1 MRYHSKIVALKRAAV
16 LQVGIAWALSYGL
29 SGCRHKAVLPP
40 LPAITQ
46 PMALISS
53 PPLDHPPMIEAPQI
67 ELPPVPVAS
76 GASPRRE
83 RRRRP
88 STQPN
93 TPASTQP
100 ASGEAPA
107 ATMSP
112 EETAIGALSLGGEA
126 NPRSQ
131 QEAAE
136 LLSSVERRLSGLAA
150 SKAKAEKAQ
159 VSRIINFQR
168 QAQAALDSGD
178 AEGAKTLATK
188 AKLLL
193 DDLEK

>member
-1 MRYHSKIVALKRAAV
+1 
-16 LQVGIAWALSYGL
+16 
-29 SGCRHKAVLPP
+29 
-40 LPAITQ
+40 
-46 PMALISS
+46 
-53 PPLDHPPMIEAPQI
+53 
-67 ELPPVPVAS
+67 
-76 GASPRRE
+76 
-83 RRRRP
+83 
-88 STQPN
+88 
-93 TPASTQP
+93 
-100 ASGEAPA
+100 
-107 ATMSP
+107 MSP
-112 EETAIGALSLGGEA
+112 EDAAIGALSLGGEA

>member
-1 MRYHSKIVALKRAAV
+1 
-16 LQVGIAWALSYGL
+16 
-29 SGCRHKAVLPP
+29 
-40 LPAITQ
+40 
-46 PMALISS
+46 
-53 PPLDHPPMIEAPQI
+53 
-67 ELPPVPVAS
+67 
-76 GASPRRE
+76 
-83 RRRRP
+83 
-88 STQPN
+88 
-93 TPASTQP
+93 
-100 ASGEAPA
+100 
-107 ATMSP
+107 MSP

-136 LLSSVERRLSGLAA
+136 LLSSVERRLSGLPT